1 MRAASKIRES
11 LGRLRLWALIS
22 AQQSWAWKL
31 SFTPEVQQ
39 LERSEAIAI
48 DMMKAYA
55 IAKKQQAEIYFG
67 VGHDTDATLRNSSA
81 FNSCQNELHK
91 GLRKRDR

>member
-1 MRAASKIRES
+1 MRAASKIRQS

-55 IAKKQQAEIYFG
+55 IAKKQQAEI
-67 VGHDTDATLRNSSA
+67 LRNSSA